1 MIAFAFAMVSGLL
14 ASGLAGRE
22 MELTSGEAAPAP
34 FLTAYAHVNGNAT
47 IAHSR
52 GAVKIKEGDKPNQYC
67 FDLEFVPKVAV
78 ASAFWSNGAWVSTA
92 TKGDNF
98 NTGCDAPY
106 DDAAA
111 QVFTNPIGAAN
122 DVGFKIVFH
131 R

>member
-1 MIAFAFAMVSGLL
+1 MIAFAFAMFGGLL
-14 ASGLAGRE
+14 ASGLAGRG
-22 MELTSGEAAPAP
+22 MGLTSGEDAAAPL
-34 FLTAYAHVNGNAT
+34 LTAYAHVNGNAT
-47 IAHSR
+47 IARSR
-52 GAVKIKEGDKPNQYC
+52 GAVKVNEGDNPNQYC

-98 NTGCDAPY
+98 GTGCDAPY
-106 DDAAA
+106 YAAAA
-111 QVFTNPIGAAN
+111 QVFANPIEAAN